1 MSTSLIYRSAL
12 GYEWLMR
19 ALYGRHYGARLRSVA
34 DRVPPGSSV
43 VELCCGPGTLY
54 RRHLRERTSA
64 YVGLDVNQGFVDRL
78 RSRGIDARAVDLA
91 AEQPLPPADVLII
104 QASLYHFL
112 PGTPALLDR
121 MLHAARQR
129 VIVAEPIRNIA
140 SSRLPVVSGLGRRG
154 TDPGVGDH
162 AHRFTEESLD
172 RLMDRYRDHV
182 QEAFLIPGGREK
194 VYVLAGG

>member
-34 DRVPPGSSV
+34 DRVPPGASV
-43 VELCCGPGTLY
+43 LELCCGPGTLY
-54 RRHLRERTSA
+54 RRHLRERA
-64 YVGLDVNQGFVDRL
+64 GVYLGLDVNQAFVDRL
-78 RSRGIDARAVDLA
+78 RARGLDARLVDLGG
-91 AEQPLPPADVLII
+91 EQPLPRADVVII

-112 PGTPALLDR
+112 PGASALLDR
-121 MLHAARQR
+121 MLAAAEQR
-129 VIVAEPIRNIA
+129 VIVAEPVRNVA
-140 SSRLPVVSGLGRRG
+140 SSRLPVVATLGRRG

-162 AHRFTEESLD
+162 AQRFTEESLD
-172 RLMDRYRDHV
+172 RLMERYRERV
-182 QEAFLIPGGREK
+182 QETFLIPGGREK